1 MMDKICRNEKNFL
14 SFSLVEG
21 EGDEG
26 ALFREKLSFPLRH
39 VRYQSNYDEAKDD
52 EQKLEREMKS
62 AASFREDDK
71 KKKEI

>member
-21 EGDEG
+21 GGDEG

-39 VRYQSNYDEAKDD
+39 VRYQSNYDDEKGD

-62 AASFREDDK
+62 AASFRKDER
-71 KKKEI
+71 KKEI